1 MCFIFCVSKDRLFF
15 VLLLQI
21 PKGKTCQPTFQL
33 PTAEKLIF
41 SGCSSSQTYKLTFCG
56 VCLDKRCCIPNKSKM
71 ITVQFECP
79 NEGFFKWKMMWITS
93 CVCQRICSDPGDIF
107 SELKIFWVTLSTVI
121 YFNGDRQHSP
131 ILKLA
136 LPVTPAIF
144 ILKLRM
150 WILIKQQQKNTWKTQ
165 ECILLNL
172 IVFICG
178 MTLLRITYVTL
189 VLSKE
194 LVLRKEGILRK
205 QSKTAL
211 PYFKKLPKMRNACKF
226 TDNLPDY
233 KKKLNELPCNTSPI
247 VLDSQ
252 INIFYYICQDKT
264 QQCCFKQHK
273 SILSSDCSLQQII
286 FL

>member
-1 MCFIFCVSKDRLFF
+1 MSAD
-15 VLLLQI
+15 LQW
-21 PKGKTCQPTFQL
+21 
-33 PTAEKLIF
+33 
-41 SGCSSSQTYKLTFCG
+41 SRRY
-56 VCLDKRCCIPNKSKM
+56 
-71 ITVQFECP
+71 
-79 NEGFFKWKMMWITS
+79 
-93 CVCQRICSDPGDIF
+93 
-107 SELKIFWVTLSTVI
+107 IFWTQNFLSYTV
-121 YFNGDRQHSP
+121 NCN
-131 ILKLA
+131 ILQGWQTAQSHPEVSATCHPSNLYTETTYVNINK
-136 LPVTPAIF
+136 TT
-144 ILKLRM
+144 K
-150 WILIKQQQKNTWKTQ
+150 KNNTWKTQ

-194 LVLRKEGILRK
+194 LVLWKEGILRK

>member
-1 MCFIFCVSKDRLFF
+1 MEDDVDN
-15 VLLLQI
+15 VLCMSADLQW
-21 PKGKTCQPTFQL
+21 
-33 PTAEKLIF
+33 
-41 SGCSSSQTYKLTFCG
+41 SRRY
-56 VCLDKRCCIPNKSKM
+56 
-71 ITVQFECP
+71 
-79 NEGFFKWKMMWITS
+79 
-93 CVCQRICSDPGDIF
+93 
-107 SELKIFWVTLSTVI
+107 IFWTQNFLSYAV
-121 YFNGDRQHSP
+121 NCN
-131 ILKLA
+131 ILQRWQTAQSHPEVSATCHPSNLYTETTYVNINKTTKKHLENARVHPFKL
-136 LPVTPAIF
+136 
-144 ILKLRM
+144 
-150 WILIKQQQKNTWKTQ
+150 N
-165 ECILLNL
+165 C
-172 IVFICG
+172 FICG

-233 KKKLNELPCNTSPI
+233 KKKKLNELPYNTSPI

>member
-1 MCFIFCVSKDRLFF
+1 MTD
-15 VLLLQI
+15 
-21 PKGKTCQPTFQL
+21 
-33 PTAEKLIF
+33 
-41 SGCSSSQTYKLTFCG
+41 
-56 VCLDKRCCIPNKSKM
+56 
-71 ITVQFECP
+71 
-79 NEGFFKWKMMWITS
+79 
-93 CVCQRICSDPGDIF
+93 
-107 SELKIFWVTLSTVI
+107 STVPSWRVSATCHPSNLYTETTYVNI
-121 YFNGDRQHSP
+121 N
-131 ILKLA
+131 K
-136 LPVTPAIF
+136 TT
-144 ILKLRM
+144 K
-150 WILIKQQQKNTWKTQ
+150 KNNTWKTQ

-172 IVFICG
+172 IVFIYG
-178 MTLLRITYVTL
+178 MTLSRITYVTL

-194 LVLRKEGILRK
+194 LVLWKEGILRK

-233 KKKLNELPCNTSPI
+233 KKKKLNELPYNTSPI